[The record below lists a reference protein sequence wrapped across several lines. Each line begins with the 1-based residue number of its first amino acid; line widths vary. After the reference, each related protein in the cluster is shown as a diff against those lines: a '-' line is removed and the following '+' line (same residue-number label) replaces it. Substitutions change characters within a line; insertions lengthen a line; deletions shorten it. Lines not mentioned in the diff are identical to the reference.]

1 MLSRRCL
8 TAASLSVLFLL
19 AGCGSDSDAND
30 EVTAEEVTVFAAA
43 SLTEAFTAL
52 GDAFAEAEPETDLAV
67 TFASS
72 SDLARQIVEGA
83 DADVFASAD
92 PTNMAKVVSA
102 GLAIGEPVV
111 FATNRAEIIVAPG
124 NPLGIEGLDDL
135 ASDDLV
141 VVVCAPG
148 VPCGTYAA
156 EVFDN
161 AGVEVTPDSLEE
173 NVKGVV
179 TKVTLGEADA
189 GIVYVTDV
197 LAAGAAAT
205 GVAIADDVN
214 VLAEYPI
221 VAVGDGPSGSATGAQ
236 RFIDFVL
243 GTAGQEILAG
253 FGFGAP

>member
-1 MLSRRCL
+1 MLL
-8 TAASLSVLFLL
+8 VL
-19 AGCGSDSDAND
+19 AGCGSGADTGEPDTTN
-30 EVTAEEVTVFAAA
+30 EVTVFAAS

-52 GDAFAEAEPETDLAV
+52 GDAFARAEPDADL
-67 TFASS
+67 TLMFASS
-72 SDLARQIVEGA
+72 PDLARQIVEGA

-92 PTNMAKVVSA
+92 SANMAKVVSA
-102 GLAIGEPVV
+102 GLAVGGPVV

-124 NPLGIEGLDDL
+124 NPLGIDGVDDL

-189 GIVYVTDV
+189 GIVYATDV
-197 LAAGAAAT
+197 LSAGPAAT
-205 GVAIADDVN
+205 GVAIADDIN
-214 VLAEYPI
+214 VRAEYPI
-221 VAVGDGPSGSATGAQ
+221 VALGDGHTGDRGDDAQ

-243 GTAGQEILAG
+243 GTAGQAILAG

>member
-1 MLSRRCL
+1 MRSRRCL
-8 TAASLSVLFLL
+8 TAASITVLFLL
-19 AGCGSDSDAND
+19 AAGCGSDSD
-30 EVTAEEVTVFAAA
+30 TADTGEEVTVFAAA

-52 GDAFAEAEPETDLAV
+52 GDAFAAAEPDTDLTV

-92 PTNMAKVVSA
+92 TANMAEVVGA
-102 GLAIGEPVV
+102 GLAVGEPVV
-111 FATNRAEIIVAPG
+111 FATNRAEIIVAPD
-124 NPLGIEGLDDL
+124 NPLGIDGVDDL

-141 VVVCAPG
+141 VVVCAPA

-156 EVFDN
+156 EVFAN

-189 GIVYVTDV
+189 GIVYATDV
-197 LAAGAAAT
+197 LSAGTAAT
-205 GVAIADDVN
+205 GVPIADDVN

-221 VAVGDGPSGSATGAQ
+221 AVVGDGHTSDGSTGAQ